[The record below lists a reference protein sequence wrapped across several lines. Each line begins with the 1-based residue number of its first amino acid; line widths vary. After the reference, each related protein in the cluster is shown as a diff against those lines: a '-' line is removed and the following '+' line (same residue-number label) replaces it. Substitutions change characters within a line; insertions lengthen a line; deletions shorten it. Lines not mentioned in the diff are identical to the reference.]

1 MADIKEDV
9 TMGAKQNKK
18 LPVLIVII
26 LIVLVLAVSFIYE
39 RLHADTPTDKMA
51 DLNDIYQSED
61 GTAAVIAN
69 GVLSEARAEWRGQT
83 AYLNLGIVR
92 DELNDHFYWDDN
104 EKLLLYTTANE
115 VVRADAES
123 TYQGVPVFFE
133 QGKNDAAESRVYISL
148 DYVSCYTNMQV
159 ETYSA
164 PSRVFLRT
172 IYGESEYADVAE
184 ETAVHSKANVKSP
197 LLVKASAGSRLWV
210 IREEGSDWLYVYV
223 GGEDGGVV
231 GYVQRKLVSNLETVD
246 DAGPYQQP
254 EYTHLS
260 LSEPIRMV
268 WHQVFQ
274 ESGLDAWDSLMENV
288 SGVNV
293 LAPTWFSIA
302 DSEGTVE
309 SRANQEYVDRAHA
322 NGMQIWALVENINSE
337 VKLDNARLLN
347 TTSSRNRIIQTLI
360 EQALAYGIDGL
371 NVDLEGLPSSAGSG
385 YIQFIRELSV
395 ECRKNGL
402 ILSVD
407 NYVPSA
413 WTTHYQR
420 DKQAEVIDYLV
431 IMAYDEHY
439 NGSEAGSTA
448 SFPFVE
454 NGIANTIAQGVPAD
468 RIICAVPFYSRIWHG
483 DGSSVSSETISMP
496 NMQAYIAEHELT
508 PVWEDDIAQ
517 NYVEYTDEEG
527 TLNRIWV
534 EDASSLQA
542 KIDVIRN
549 YSLAG
554 VAGWK
559 LGMETSDVWSILAGE

>member
-1 MADIKEDV
+1 
-9 TMGAKQNKK
+9 MGAKQNKK

-274 ESGLDAWDSLMENV
+274 ESGLDAWNSLMENV

-293 LAPTWFSIA
+293 LAPTWFSIV

>member
-1 MADIKEDV
+1 
-9 TMGAKQNKK
+9 
-18 LPVLIVII
+18 
-26 LIVLVLAVSFIYE
+26 
-39 RLHADTPTDKMA
+39 
-51 DLNDIYQSED
+51 
-61 GTAAVIAN
+61 
-69 GVLSEARAEWRGQT
+69 
-83 AYLNLGIVR
+83 
-92 DELNDHFYWDDN
+92 
-104 EKLLLYTTANE
+104 
-115 VVRADAES
+115 
-123 TYQGVPVFFE
+123 
-133 QGKNDAAESRVYISL
+133 
-148 DYVSCYTNMQV
+148 
-159 ETYSA
+159 
-164 PSRVFLRT
+164 
-172 IYGESEYADVAE
+172 
-184 ETAVHSKANVKSP
+184 
-197 LLVKASAGSRLWV
+197 
-210 IREEGSDWLYVYV
+210 
-223 GGEDGGVV
+223 
-231 GYVQRKLVSNLETVD
+231 
-246 DAGPYQQP
+246 
-254 EYTHLS
+254 
-260 LSEPIRMV
+260 MV

-293 LAPTWFSIA
+293 LAPTWFSIV

>member
-1 MADIKEDV
+1 
-9 TMGAKQNKK
+9 MGAKQNKK

-293 LAPTWFSIA
+293 LAPTWFSIV

-337 VKLDNARLLN
+337 VKLDNARLQN

>member
-1 MADIKEDV
+1 
-9 TMGAKQNKK
+9 MGAKQNKK

-293 LAPTWFSIA
+293 LAPTWFSIV

-527 TLNRIWV
+527 TLNRIWI

>member
-1 MADIKEDV
+1 M
-9 TMGAKQNKK
+9 
-18 LPVLIVII
+18 
-26 LIVLVLAVSFIYE
+26 
-39 RLHADTPTDKMA
+39 
-51 DLNDIYQSED
+51 
-61 GTAAVIAN
+61 
-69 GVLSEARAEWRGQT
+69 
-83 AYLNLGIVR
+83 
-92 DELNDHFYWDDN
+92 
-104 EKLLLYTTANE
+104 
-115 VVRADAES
+115 
-123 TYQGVPVFFE
+123 PVFFE

-231 GYVQRKLVSNLETVD
+231 
-246 DAGPYQQP
+246 
-254 EYTHLS
+254 
-260 LSEPIRMV
+260 
-268 WHQVFQ
+268 Q

-293 LAPTWFSIA
+293 LAPTWFSIV

-407 NYVPSA
+407 NYRLSGD
-413 WTTHYQR
+413 H
-420 DKQAEVIDYLV
+420 
-431 IMAYDEHY
+431 
-439 NGSEAGSTA
+439 
-448 SFPFVE
+448 
-454 NGIANTIAQGVPAD
+454 GI
-468 RIICAVPFYSRIWHG
+468 
-483 DGSSVSSETISMP
+483 
-496 NMQAYIAEHELT
+496 
-508 PVWEDDIAQ
+508 
-517 NYVEYTDEEG
+517 
-527 TLNRIWV
+527 
-534 EDASSLQA
+534 
-542 KIDVIRN
+542 
-549 YSLAG
+549 
-554 VAGWK
+554 
-559 LGMETSDVWSILAGE
+559 

>member
-1 MADIKEDV
+1 
-9 TMGAKQNKK
+9 MGAKQNKK

-293 LAPTWFSIA
+293 LAPTWFSIV

-448 SFPFVE
+448 SFPCVE

>member
-1 MADIKEDV
+1 
-9 TMGAKQNKK
+9 MGAKQNKK

-51 DLNDIYQSED
+51 DLNDVYQSED

-69 GVLSEARAEWRGQT
+69 GVLSEARAEWRGQK

-104 EKLLLYTTANE
+104 EKLLLYTTADE

-123 TYQGVPVFFE
+123 TYQGAPVFFE
-133 QGKNDAAESRVYISL
+133 QGRSDAAESRVYISL

-184 ETAVHSKANVKSP
+184 ETAVHSEANVKSP
-197 LLVKASAGSRLWV
+197 LLVKVSAGSRLWV
-210 IREEGSDWLYVYV
+210 IREEGSDWLYVYA
-223 GGEDGGVV
+223 GGEGGGAV

-293 LAPTWFSIA
+293 LAPTWFSIV

-347 TTSSRNRIIQTLI
+347 TTSSRTRIIRTLI

-448 SFPFVE
+448 SLPFVE

-508 PVWEDDIAQ
+508 PIWEDDIAQ

-527 TLNRIWV
+527 TLHRIWV

-559 LGMETSDVWSILAGE
+559 LGMETSDVWSILAEE

>member
-1 MADIKEDV
+1 
-9 TMGAKQNKK
+9 MGAKQNKK

-184 ETAVHSKANVKSP
+184 ERAVHSKENVKSP

-293 LAPTWFSIA
+293 LAPTWFSIV

-559 LGMETSDVWSILAGE
+559 PGMETSDVWSILAGE

>member
-1 MADIKEDV
+1 
-9 TMGAKQNKK
+9 MGAKQNKK

-197 LLVKASAGSRLWV
+197 LLVKALAGSRLWV

-293 LAPTWFSIA
+293 LAPTWFSIV

>member
-1 MADIKEDV
+1 
-9 TMGAKQNKK
+9 MGAKQNKK

-148 DYVSCYTNMQV
+148 DYVSCYTNTQV

-246 DAGPYQQP
+246 DTGPYQQP

-293 LAPTWFSIA
+293 LAPTWFSIV

>member
-1 MADIKEDV
+1 
-9 TMGAKQNKK
+9 MGAKQNKK

-104 EKLLLYTTANE
+104 EKLLRYTTANE

-293 LAPTWFSIA
+293 LAPTWFSIV

>member
-1 MADIKEDV
+1 
-9 TMGAKQNKK
+9 MGAKQNKK

-104 EKLLLYTTANE
+104 EKLLPYTTANE

-293 LAPTWFSIA
+293 LAPTWFSIV

>member
-1 MADIKEDV
+1 
-9 TMGAKQNKK
+9 MGAKQNKK

-260 LSEPIRMV
+260 LSEPICMV

-293 LAPTWFSIA
+293 LAPTWFSIV

>member
-1 MADIKEDV
+1 
-9 TMGAKQNKK
+9 MGAKQNKK

-115 VVRADAES
+115 VVCADAES

-293 LAPTWFSIA
+293 LAPTWFSIV

>member
-1 MADIKEDV
+1 
-9 TMGAKQNKK
+9 MGAKQNKK

-268 WHQVFQ
+268 WHQVQ

-293 LAPTWFSIA
+293 LAPTWFSIV

-309 SRANQEYVDRAHA
+309 SRANQEYMDRAHA

>member
-1 MADIKEDV
+1 
-9 TMGAKQNKK
+9 MGAKQNKK

-133 QGKNDAAESRVYISL
+133 QGKSDAAESRVYISL

-159 ETYSA
+159 ETYSS

-293 LAPTWFSIA
+293 LAPTWFSIV

-508 PVWEDDIAQ
+508 PVWQDDIAQ

-542 KIDVIRN
+542 KINVIRN

>member
-1 MADIKEDV
+1 
-9 TMGAKQNKK
+9 MGAKQNKK

-293 LAPTWFSIA
+293 IAPTWFSIV

>member
-1 MADIKEDV
+1 
-9 TMGAKQNKK
+9 MGAKQNKK

-293 LAPTWFSIA
+293 LAPTWFSIV

-559 LGMETSDVWSILAGE
+559 LGMETSDVWSILAGEYQFEW

>member
-1 MADIKEDV
+1 
-9 TMGAKQNKK
+9 MGAKQNKK

-293 LAPTWFSIA
+293 LAPTWFSIV

-420 DKQAEVIDYLV
+420 DKQAEVLDYLV

>member
-1 MADIKEDV
+1 
-9 TMGAKQNKK
+9 MGAKQNKK

-246 DAGPYQQP
+246 DTGPYQQP

-293 LAPTWFSIA
+293 LAPTWFSIV

>member
-1 MADIKEDV
+1 
-9 TMGAKQNKK
+9 MGAKQNKK

-293 LAPTWFSIA
+293 LAPTWFSIV

-517 NYVEYTDEEG
+517 NYVEYTDDEG

>member
-1 MADIKEDV
+1 
-9 TMGAKQNKK
+9 MGAKQNKK

-293 LAPTWFSIA
+293 LAPTWFSIV

-407 NYVPSA
+407 NYVPSD

>member
-1 MADIKEDV
+1 
-9 TMGAKQNKK
+9 MGAKQNKK

-293 LAPTWFSIA
+293 LAPTWFSIV

-347 TTSSRNRIIQTLI
+347 TTSSRNRIIQMLI

>member
-1 MADIKEDV
+1 
-9 TMGAKQNKK
+9 MGAKQNKK

-293 LAPTWFSIA
+293 LAPTWFSIV

-322 NGMQIWALVENINSE
+322 NGMQMWALVENINSE

>member
-1 MADIKEDV
+1 
-9 TMGAKQNKK
+9 MGAKQNKK

-92 DELNDHFYWDDN
+92 DELNDHFYWDDK

-133 QGKNDAAESRVYISL
+133 QGKSDAAESRVYISL

-172 IYGESEYADVAE
+172 IYGESEYANVAE
-184 ETAVHSKANVKSP
+184 ETAVHSEANVKSP

-223 GGEDGGVV
+223 GGEGGGVV

-246 DAGPYQQP
+246 DAGPYQRP

-293 LAPTWFSIA
+293 LAPTWFSIV

>member
-1 MADIKEDV
+1 
-9 TMGAKQNKK
+9 MGAKQNKK

-293 LAPTWFSIA
+293 LAPTWFSIV

-413 WTTHYQR
+413 WTMHYQR

>member
-1 MADIKEDV
+1 
-9 TMGAKQNKK
+9 MGAKQNKK

-293 LAPTWFSIA
+293 LAPTWFSIV

-322 NGMQIWALVENINSE
+322 NGMQIWALVNINSE

-439 NGSEAGSTA
+439 NGLEAGSTA

>member
-1 MADIKEDV
+1 
-9 TMGAKQNKK
+9 MGAKQNKK

-51 DLNDIYQSED
+51 DLNDVYQSED

-69 GVLSEARAEWRGQT
+69 GVLSEARAEWRGQK

-104 EKLLLYTTANE
+104 EKLLLYTTADE

-123 TYQGVPVFFE
+123 TYQGAPVFFE
-133 QGKNDAAESRVYISL
+133 QGRSDAAESRVYISL

-184 ETAVHSKANVKSP
+184 ETAVHSEANVKSP
-197 LLVKASAGSRLWV
+197 LLVKVSAGSRLWV
-210 IREEGSDWLYVYV
+210 IREEGSDWLYVYA
-223 GGEDGGVV
+223 GGEGGGAV

-293 LAPTWFSIA
+293 LAPTWFSIV

-347 TTSSRNRIIQTLI
+347 TTSSRTRIIQTLI

-448 SFPFVE
+448 SLPFVE

-508 PVWEDDIAQ
+508 PIWEDDIAQ

-527 TLNRIWV
+527 TLHRIWV
-534 EDASSLQA
+534 EDASSLQE

-559 LGMETSDVWSILAGE
+559 LGMETSDVWSILAEE

>member
-1 MADIKEDV
+1 
-9 TMGAKQNKK
+9 MGAKQNKK

-223 GGEDGGVV
+223 GGEDGGVG

-293 LAPTWFSIA
+293 LAPTWFSIV

>member
-1 MADIKEDV
+1 
-9 TMGAKQNKK
+9 MGAKQNKK

-293 LAPTWFSIA
+293 LAPTWFSIV

-448 SFPFVE
+448 SFPFME

>member
-1 MADIKEDV
+1 
-9 TMGAKQNKK
+9 MGAKQNKK

-293 LAPTWFSIA
+293 LAPTWFSIV

-468 RIICAVPFYSRIWHG
+468 RIICAGPFYSRIWHG

>member
-1 MADIKEDV
+1 
-9 TMGAKQNKK
+9 MGAKQNKK

-293 LAPTWFSIA
+293 LAPTWFSIV

-559 LGMETSDVWSILAGE
+559 LGMETSDVWNILAGE